1 MKKLLFVGFV
11 ALASCSSASTKE
23 VSSDSTS
30 VKVDTVKTV
39 DSVKIVDSVKS
50 K

>member
-1 MKKLLFVGFV
+1 MKKVIFLSLVV
-11 ALASCSSASTKE
+11 LASCSSASTKE

-30 VKVDTVKTV
+30 VKVDSVKAV
-39 DSVKIVDSVKS
+39 DSVKVVDSLK